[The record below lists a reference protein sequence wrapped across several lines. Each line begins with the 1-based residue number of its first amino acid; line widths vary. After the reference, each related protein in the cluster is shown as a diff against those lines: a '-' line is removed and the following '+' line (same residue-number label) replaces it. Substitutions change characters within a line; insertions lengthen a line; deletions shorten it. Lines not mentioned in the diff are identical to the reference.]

1 MKLIILVVI
10 LIIILLLFYLSYRIL
25 GSSENDRIVL
35 DDDIIN
41 SINEDEYVY
50 RVNYDN
56 YFGKTQHS
64 GLQASVKMSK
74 YLSSIHGC
82 KFYIDTERNGEIKGK
97 EKYEYQVKDDKI
109 KQIENK
115 YNDFLKSINC
125 KNDYEIFVE
134 IDDNLF
140 CYHWIKNIY
149 SDFYKLKRMI
159 YTNVKGM
166 CFHIAF
172 DDYLFKDS
180 YKCINDINTEEFN
193 GYFDNNTI
201 YKIVVVLRFV
211 LNGKVKQY
219 TYILNLSQT
228 LVDSK
233 SLKNDYNLMNTII
246 CFYLNI
252 ILQIRS
258 NYKEIPQPYFN
269 EDNKTIVIPYS
280 ELKQKLFTRRLE
292 HLVSI
297 NKDTIKEDELG
308 IDYIII
314 VFKILIDGSLG
325 KYGVN
330 ATKQVFNSKTKNKFD
345 QCVKNFV
352 NFNKSSKDKSIILF
366 KWIQNLKKVYNFKP
380 STIELDTNI
389 GTSCDCFIGL
399 YKEIEEC
406 LTN

>member
-10 LIIILLLFYLSYRIL
+10 LIIILLLFYLSYRLL
-25 GSSENDRIVL
+25 GSSEFNRIVL

-50 RVNYDN
+50 RVNYNN
-56 YFGKTQHS
+56 YFGKIQHS
-64 GLQASVKMSK
+64 GLQSSVKMSK
-74 YLSSIHGC
+74 YLSSIHEC
-82 KFYIDTERNGEIKGK
+82 KFYVDTERNGEIKGK
-97 EKYEYQVKDDKI
+97 EKYEYEVKDDKI
-109 KQIENK
+109 KQIETK
-115 YNDFLKSINC
+115 YNDFLNSINC

-159 YTNVKGM
+159 NNNVKGM

-180 YKCINDINTEEFN
+180 YKCINDINTEEFKD
-193 GYFDNNTI
+193 YFDNNTI
-201 YKIVVVLRFV
+201 YKIVVVLRFI

-219 TYILNLSQT
+219 TYILNLSET
-228 LVDSK
+228 LIDSR

-258 NYKEIPQPYFN
+258 NYKEIQQPYFN
-269 EDNKTIVIPYS
+269 EDNKTIVLPYS

-292 HLVSI
+292 HLVFI
-297 NKDTIKEDELG
+297 NNTIKEDDIS

-325 KYGVN
+325 KKGFN
-330 ATKQVFNSKTKNKFD
+330 TTDQVFKSNTKNKFD
-345 QCVKNFV
+345 KCVLNFV
-352 NFNKSSKDKSIILF
+352 NLNKSSKDKSIILF
-366 KWIQNLKKVYNFKP
+366 KWIQDLKKVYNLKQ
-380 STIELDTNI
+380 STIQLDTNI

-399 YKEIEEC
+399 YKEINEC